1 MQMNAK
7 CIRMATTSKQKIT
20 SVAESVEKL
29 GPFCLAAVKA
39 RWISKPTEGN
49 ITEAGRA
56 FRARREA
63 SGGKYLWSLAD
74 QNAVQFH
81 PLLLW
86 VSPRKAPRDG
96 PPATSQVI

>member
-49 ITEAGRA
+49 ITEVRQNKFQVHLVQDPGMPVLGMDPEESKAG
-56 FRARREA
+56 
-63 SGGKYLWSLAD
+63 S
-74 QNAVQFH
+74 
-81 PLLLW
+81 
-86 VSPRKAPRDG
+86 
-96 PPATSQVI
+96 